1 MVEVARDEVDPTL
14 VDEQSL
20 VDRDPAL
27 APQPFGPPGEEL
39 VGPAGHRDEPEIED
53 AGQANRLLARQ
64 QAVARHGARRVRR
77 QHDRVEPGL
86 QLDLV
91 ERREHLDVGIEVA
104 HDFVGL
110 EQPLQQPGLHR
121 GGQLGDV
128 VDRRHVVEL
137 ARLDVEVAGPD
148 DVEELQALVDL
159 VVLVVEHEHR
169 QLGNLVEQLER
180 GREHPRLGEVVP
192 RDDRADPH
200 ELLGVRVGNG
210 R

>member
-1 MVEVARDEVDPTL
+1 M
-14 VDEQSL
+14 
-20 VDRDPAL
+20 
-27 APQPFGPPGEEL
+27 
-39 VGPAGHRDEPEIED
+39 
-53 AGQANRLLARQ
+53 
-64 QAVARHGARRVRR
+64 
-77 QHDRVEPGL
+77 EPGL

-91 ERREHLDVGIEVA
+91 ERREHLDVGIEEA
-104 HDFVGL
+104 HDFVGN
-110 EQPLQQPGLHR
+110 EHPLQQPGLHC

-148 DVEELQALVDL
+148 DVEELPALVDL

-169 QLGNLVEQLER
+169 ELGNLVEQLER
-180 GREHPRLGEVVP
+180 SREHPRLGEVVP

-200 ELLGVRVGNG
+200 ELLGVRVGTG